1 MKIHISGVCGTAT
14 ASLAGL
20 LKAKGHQVTGS
31 DQDVYPPMSD
41 ELFRMGVPV
50 SSPYAE
56 SNIPADAE
64 LVVIGN
70 ALSRGNPEVEAVLD
84 AKRRYTSQAALLA
97 DEFLRDRTSIVV
109 AGTHGKTTTTSM
121 LAHVLK
127 HAGFDPSF
135 LIGGVSLDL
144 GTSYGLGSG
153 RHFVV
158 EGDEYDTAFFD
169 KRPKFVHYLPDV
181 AVIGN
186 LEFDHADIY
195 ADLAAVQLAFT
206 RLMSVI
212 PRRGLLIAGI
222 ESPGLALILG
232 RAKSR
237 VATFALGETAGA
249 SWQARGVV
257 LSAAGAGFDV
267 FHDGECHGRI
277 AMSASGN
284 HNVRNALAATI
295 AALEAGVPFERIV
308 AAFAAFRGVKRRLE
322 VRGEVRG
329 ITVYDDFA
337 HHPTAVRETIAAL
350 RSRIGPA
357 ERVVTIFEPRSYTS
371 PDEGLRDG
379 LRARLRDRRR
389 SRDLGRPPA
398 RKGSGG
404 PEDQRGD
411 SGGLDQPGRGAG
423 ALHPHGRRD
432 RERPPGPAS
441 SRRPCPGALE
451 RGLRRHS
458 REAPDRPALLILNS
472 LTAQP
477 PSNCG
482 MTVAIKSVGDRPRAD

>member
-20 LKAKGHQVTGS
+20 LMARGHRVTGS

-41 ELFRMGVPV
+41 ELARMGVPV

-56 SNIPADAE
+56 ANLPADVD

-97 DEFLRDRTSIVV
+97 DEFLRDRESIVV

-121 LAHVLK
+121 LTHVLR
-127 HAGFDPSF
+127 HAGLDPSF

-144 GTSYGLGSG
+144 GTSYGLGTG

-169 KRPKFVHYLPDV
+169 KRPKFVHYLPDI
-181 AVIGN
+181 AIIGN

-206 RLMSVI
+206 RLMSVV
-212 PRRGLLIAGI
+212 PRRGLVIAGI
-222 ESPGLALILG
+222 ESPALVEILPK
-232 RAKSR
+232 AKSR
-237 VATFALGETAGA
+237 VATYALGEVPEA
-249 SWQARGVV
+249 SWRAVNV
-257 LSAAGAGFDV
+257 DLSAKGAVFDV
-267 FHDGECHGRI
+267 AHDGRNLGRI
-277 AMSASGN
+277 AMNASGN

-295 AALEAGVPFERIV
+295 AAIEAGVPFEKIV
-308 AAFAAFRGVKRRLE
+308 AAFSVFRGVKRRLE
-322 VRGEVRG
+322 LRGEVLG
-329 ITVYDDFA
+329 VSVYDDFA

-350 RSRIGPA
+350 RSRLSPG

-371 PDEGLRDG
+371 RTKVFELDFARAFATSDEVVIAGAHLPGKVPPSERISEETLVASIVREG
-379 LRARLRDRRR
+379 GRARYIPAVEGIVADLAGRLGPGDHVLILSNGGFGGIHDR
-389 SRDLGRPPA
+389 L
-398 RKGSGG
+398 
-404 PEDQRGD
+404 
-411 SGGLDQPGRGAG
+411 LG
-423 ALHPHGRRD
+423 ALKR
-432 RERPPGPAS
+432 
-441 SRRPCPGALE
+441 
-451 RGLRRHS
+451 
-458 REAPDRPALLILNS
+458 
-472 LTAQP
+472 
-477 PSNCG
+477 
-482 MTVAIKSVGDRPRAD
+482 

>member
-20 LKAKGHQVTGS
+20 LKAKGHEVTGS

-41 ELFRMGVPV
+41 ELARMGVPV

-56 SNIPADAE
+56 ANIPKDAE

-97 DEFLRDRTSIVV
+97 DEFLRDRVSLVV

-121 LAHVLK
+121 LTHVLK

-144 GTSYGLGSG
+144 GQSYGLGSG
-153 RHFVV
+153 SHFVV

-169 KRPKFVHYLPDV
+169 KRPKFVHYLPDL
-181 AVIGN
+181 AIIGN

-195 ADLAAVQLAFT
+195 ADLPAVQLAFT

-212 PRRGLLIAGI
+212 PRRGLLIAGV
-222 ESPGLALILG
+222 ESPPLAAILD

-237 VATFALGETAGA
+237 VATFALGDVDGA
-249 SWQARGVV
+249 SWQAREVV
-257 LSAAGAGFDV
+257 LSSAGAAFDV
-267 FHDGECHGRI
+267 FHDGERLGRI

-284 HNVRNALAATI
+284 HNVRNALAATV
-295 AALEAGVPFERIV
+295 AAREAGVSFDRIA

-322 VRGEVRG
+322 ARGEVRG
-329 ITVYDDFA
+329 ISVYDDFA

-350 RSRIGPA
+350 RSRIGPG

-371 PDEGLRDG
+371 RTKVFELDFARAFATADEVVISAAHLPGKVPEAQRISEETLVASINREG
-379 LRARLRDRRR
+379 GRARFIRTVDEIVADLAGRLRTGDHVLVLSNGGFGGIHERLLNALR
-389 SRDLGRPPA
+389 S
-398 RKGSGG
+398 
-404 PEDQRGD
+404 
-411 SGGLDQPGRGAG
+411 
-423 ALHPHGRRD
+423 
-432 RERPPGPAS
+432 
-441 SRRPCPGALE
+441 
-451 RGLRRHS
+451 
-458 REAPDRPALLILNS
+458 
-472 LTAQP
+472 
-477 PSNCG
+477 
-482 MTVAIKSVGDRPRAD
+482 